1 MEKNKI
7 ILDYT
12 EDKNYKN
19 AMKLRN
25 ILDNEKEIVE
35 EENNEELKLY
45 NSEQPKNEVDELLN
59 SLKSLYKEIDGKTL
73 KTNKSIKSNTKNE
86 YHKKNKKYI
95 NKLREVREKEKE
107 KVKKRINKIKGD
119 ENKLLGCPNF
129 IKNTYSSVLK
139 KIN

>member
-1 MEKNKI
+1 MTIE
-7 ILDYT
+7 
-12 EDKNYKN
+12 
-19 AMKLRN
+19 
-25 ILDNEKEIVE
+25 V
-35 EENNEELKLY
+35 

-86 YHKKNKKYI
+86 YDKKNKEYI